1 MPRATAAGKDG
12 PNPDALMA
20 FLLLLLVA
28 YLFFLVFDTPKKKTN
43 EIPSS
48 CHPSSRPCLYKYRF
62 LFYFFE

>member
-28 YLFFLVFDTPKKKTN
+28 YLFFLVFDTPKKKN
-43 EIPSS
+43 ERNSKLLSPLLTPVS
-48 CHPSSRPCLYKYRF
+48 L
-62 LFYFFE
+62 